1 MPRVYVSLSFDRV
14 RFKCQRCGACCHHR
28 RPSEFS
34 ELIPPELVQRFV
46 ERSNLIHLN
55 EDEISRISRIYG
67 LRPEEFV
74 DTLYPYDGR
83 AVRISD
89 DGSGVVLDIPVLK
102 SKPDTTCVFY
112 DNGCRIYPHRPRAC
126 RLFPFRI
133 SEREIAGDVVLSI
146 DYNPGCPGIG
156 KGDYAD
162 TRKIR
167 ELAVEIFSKRMNAI
181 TRETKELIASGS
193 IKPGMVVYRTM
204 PGGPRTR

>member
-1 MPRVYVSLSFDRV
+1 
-14 RFKCQRCGACCHHR
+14 
-28 RPSEFS
+28 
-34 ELIPPELVQRFV
+34 LIPPELVQRFV

-55 EDEISRISRIYG
+55 EDEVTRISRVYG
-67 LRPEEFV
+67 LRPDEFV
-74 DTLYPYDGR
+74 DTLYPYNGR
-83 AVRISD
+83 TVRVSD
-89 DGSGVVLDIPVLK
+89 DGLKVVLDIPVLK
-102 SKPDTTCVFY
+102 SKADTTCVFY
-112 DNGCRIYPHRPRAC
+112 DSGCTIYPHRPRAC

-133 SEREIAGDVVLSI
+133 SEREMGGDVILSI

-167 ELAVEIFSKRMNAI
+167 ELAVEIFSRRMNAI

>member
-1 MPRVYVSLSFDRV
+1 
-14 RFKCQRCGACCHHR
+14 
-28 RPSEFS
+28 
-34 ELIPPELVQRFV
+34 VQRFV
-46 ERSNLIHLN
+46 ERSNIIHLT
-55 EDEISRISRIYG
+55 EDEISRISRSYD
-67 LRPEEFV
+67 LRPEQFV

-83 AVRISD
+83 TVRVSD
-89 DGSGVVLDIPVLK
+89 DGLKVVLDIPVLK
-102 SKPDTTCVFY
+102 SRADTTCIFY

-133 SEREIAGDVVLSI
+133 SERDIGGDVVLSI

-167 ELAVEIFSKRMNAI
+167 ELAVEIFTGRMNAI
-181 TRETKELIASGS
+181 TCETKELIASGS
-193 IKPGMVVYRTM
+193 IKAGAVVYRTM